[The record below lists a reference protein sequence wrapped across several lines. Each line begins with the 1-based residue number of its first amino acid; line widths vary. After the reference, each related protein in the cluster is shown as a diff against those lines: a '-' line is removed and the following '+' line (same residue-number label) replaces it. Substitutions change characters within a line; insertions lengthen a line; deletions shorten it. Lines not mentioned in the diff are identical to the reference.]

1 MLQML
6 HFIGSLAAL
15 RRVKC
20 SGTQPERRP
29 QVFKKLAVLIAAL
42 AVSAPAFAD
51 RGHHRGHGH
60 RHVAHHYHVK
70 HRPVV
75 HHYHV
80 RHRPVVHHYH
90 YPYYRPA
97 PRPVY
102 VVERPHYNGAALLAG
117 AVIGAAIVHHATM
130 GY

>member
-1 MLQML
+1 M
-6 HFIGSLAAL
+6 
-15 RRVKC
+15 
-20 SGTQPERRP
+20 
-29 QVFKKLAVLIAAL
+29 FKKLAVLVAAL
-42 AVSAPAFAD
+42 AMSAPAFAD

-60 RHVAHHYHVK
+60 RHVVHHYHVK

-75 HHYHV
+75 HHYH
-80 RHRPVVHHYH
+80 H
-90 YPYYRPA
+90 PYYRPVPRPVYVVHPA